1 MKAVLRD
8 YTGADQARV
17 DALALQSW
25 EQYRDHY
32 DDWPAIGARIG
43 AMSALAAS
51 GEIIVATVDD
61 HIEGA
66 VAYVGPGK
74 PKAEMFK
81 PEWPIMRMLVVAPAA
96 RGMGLGRALA
106 QECMRRARRDQ
117 ARVFALHTSDMMTVA
132 LPMYL
137 RMGFEYAGP
146 APAIGGVPY
155 SIYLKQLH
163 P

>member
-1 MKAVLRD
+1 
-8 YTGADQARV
+8 
-17 DALALQSW
+17 
-25 EQYRDHY
+25 
-32 DDWPAIGARIG
+32 
-43 AMSALAAS
+43 MSALAVS
-51 GEIIVATVDD
+51 GEIIVATVGDR
-61 HIEGA
+61 IEGA
-66 VAYVGPGK
+66 VAYVGPGQ

-106 QECMRRARRDQ
+106 QECLRRARRDQ
-117 ARVFALHTSDMMTVA
+117 ACVFALHTSDMMTVA

-137 RMGFEYAGP
+137 RMGFEHAGA